1 MSAVS
6 RVLRLALWPSVV
18 GVSLALVA
26 GPASA
31 KSSPE
36 VLLDGL
42 SSPKGLAVV
51 GGGNPV
57 VSQGAF
63 GPPGP
68 VLAYQLHGR
77 DHGST
82 FEITGP
88 INLVD
93 VAVSQDDV
101 GWGIGGDRVL
111 YKQGP
116 NDTAPVPVFDIAA
129 YQKTDPDPYNTN
141 GPIRESNPYGLAV
154 LPNGDALV
162 ADAAA
167 NDILRVTPSGDAWT
181 VARFVPEVVSTAH
194 IPASEGLPPEMPAEA
209 VPTSIAMGPAGDI
222 LVGQLIG
229 FPFTPGA
236 SHVWRIDPDA
246 DGVDCSA
253 TDPEQGCSI
262 YQSGYTAIQDIA
274 FDPRNRALYVYEL
287 AADGVFAF
295 EEGFATGEFPPAVL
309 LKSMAGKRTE
319 LAAGQLSEPGGVAV
333 GRAAGQVLVTDGV
346 FSSGRL
352 LRVVR

>member
-1 MSAVS
+1 MSTRSHLLRFAAFPTVAVVAMAVS
-6 RVLRLALWPSVV
+6 AL
-18 GVSLALVA
+18 
-26 GPASA
+26 PAVA

-42 SSPKGLAVV
+42 SSPKGLVV
-51 GGGNPV
+51 VDGGNPV

-68 VLAYQLHGR
+68 VLAYQLRGR
-77 DHGST
+77 DHGT
-82 FEITGP
+82 TVDITGP
-88 INLVD
+88 LGLTDLAVD
-93 VAVSQDDV
+93 PEGV

-111 YKQGP
+111 YRQGENGEP
-116 NDTAPVPVFDIAA
+116 EPIFDIAA

-141 GPIRESNPYGLAV
+141 GPIRESNPYAV
-154 LPNGDALV
+154 TALPSGDVLV

-167 NDILRVTPSGDAWT
+167 NDIIRVTPSGDAWT
-181 VARFVPEVVSTAH
+181 VARFTPEIVSTDH
-194 IPASEGLPPEMPAEA
+194 IPASEGLPPQMPAEA
-209 VPTSIAMGPAGDI
+209 VPTTMSIGPGGDI

-236 SHVWRIDPDA
+236 SHVWRLDPNA
-246 DGVDCSA
+246 QGAVCSSTA
-253 TDPEQGCSI
+253 PNARCSV
-262 YQSGYTAIQDIA
+262 YRSGFTGIQDIA
-274 FDPRNRALYVYEL
+274 YDPRNRALYVYEL
-287 AADGVFAF
+287 AAEGVLAF

-309 LKSMAGKRTE
+309 LKVMGGKRTE

-333 GRAAGQVLVTDGV
+333 GRPAGQVLVTDGM